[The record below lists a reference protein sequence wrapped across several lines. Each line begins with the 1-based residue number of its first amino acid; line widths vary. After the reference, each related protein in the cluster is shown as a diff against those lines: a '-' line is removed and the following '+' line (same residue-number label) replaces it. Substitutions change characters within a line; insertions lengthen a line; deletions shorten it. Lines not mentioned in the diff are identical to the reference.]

1 MRYAVFLIFVASLM
15 AGDIVHGQTS
25 AAGNLQVYKISAE
38 DSDIR
43 LLIYRTGALA
53 RLGHNHVISVGELQ
67 GTVTVHPN
75 LEESSMEIEI
85 AVDQLIVDDSALRKE
100 EGEEFSSDPSESAI
114 NGTRDNMLGE
124 QVLDVGQYPSIRI
137 TSGGPIGDPEEFTLN
152 LSMEILGRVIEFSVP
167 VSLQIGEDELTV
179 SGELRISHEQLG
191 MQPFSVMMGAIEVAD
206 EMDLKY
212 RLRAHRVRN

>member
-1 MRYAVFLIFVASLM
+1 MRYAVSLLFVASFM
-15 AGDIVHGQTS
+15 AGDIGHGQTS
-25 AAGNLQVYKISAE
+25 AAGISQVYKISAE
-38 DSDIR
+38 NSDIR

-67 GTVTVHPN
+67 GTVYVHPN
-75 LEESSMEIEI
+75 LVESSMEIEI

-124 QVLDVGQYPSIRI
+124 QVLDVERYPSIRI
-137 TSGGPIGDPEEFTLN
+137 TSGGPIGDPEEVTLN

>member
-1 MRYAVFLIFVASLM
+1 
-15 AGDIVHGQTS
+15 
-25 AAGNLQVYKISAE
+25 
-38 DSDIR
+38 
-43 LLIYRTGALA
+43 
-53 RLGHNHVISVGELQ
+53 
-67 GTVTVHPN
+67 
-75 LEESSMEIEI
+75 MEIEI